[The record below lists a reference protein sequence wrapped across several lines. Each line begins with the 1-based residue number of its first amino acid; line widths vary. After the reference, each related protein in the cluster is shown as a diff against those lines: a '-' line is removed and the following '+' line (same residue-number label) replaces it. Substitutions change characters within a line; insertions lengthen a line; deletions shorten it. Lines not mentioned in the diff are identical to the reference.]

1 MSLKYGTLCF
11 VLFLV
16 VVFLAVKN
24 YEALTSPLELTP
36 DKGEAKKETKPGP
49 SPKMEVTKEPQS
61 IVLYNS
67 IAEKNIFNPDRKDF
81 PATGSG
87 MSKKPLVRPQVILF
101 GVTIAGDYQS
111 ASVVNP
117 GRPLKKGER
126 EQMTL
131 KLGERIGEYKLA
143 KVSSDRVT
151 LETEGDT
158 FEVLL
163 YDPKMLKKRIE
174 VKTESKPTTI
184 TSAQPSSTGAGDLKR
199 EGGPP
204 SSPSST
210 SPPIGTPRPPVRR
223 GAMDVT
229 KESVQEKTSPSQIS
243 EPVMPPL
250 TSPTTPGPAPTP
262 TQIPVPMAPTPI
274 TPPFTPTVIPF
285 TPPPGMGKPIP
296 LPPGVMTPPP
306 SAGGK

>member
-1 MSLKYGTLCF
+1 MSFKYG
-11 VLFLV
+11 VLGLVLLLV
-16 VVFLAVKN
+16 VFFLAVKS
-24 YEALTSPLELTP
+24 YDALTHPLELPP
-36 DKGEAKKETKPGP
+36 DQGAAKKETKPGP
-49 SPKMEVTKEPQS
+49 SPKMEVTKEPPS
-61 IVLYNS
+61 IVPYNS

-87 MSKKPLVRPQVILF
+87 MSKKPVVRPQIVLYGI
-101 GVTIAGDYQS
+101 TIAGDYQS

-143 KVSSDRVT
+143 KISSDKVT

-163 YDPKMLKKRIE
+163 YDPKMPKKRIE
-174 VKTESKPTTI
+174 VKTETKSTTI
-184 TSAQPSSTGAGDLKR
+184 TSAQPSSTGASDLKR

-204 SSPSST
+204 GFPSST

-223 GAMDVT
+223 GAMEVT
-229 KESVQEKTSPSQIS
+229 KESVQEKTSPSQII

-274 TPPFTPTVIPF
+274 TPPFTPTVTPF
-285 TPPPGMGKPIP
+285 TPPPGMGKPVP

-306 SAGGK
+306 STGGK